1 MNLLITGKDI
11 NDIVS
16 SLEPKNFNLL
26 DLRLQSFLK
35 LFGKYSNVSMD
46 SKVFQVSLQDHEA

>member
-11 NDIVS
+11 KDIAS
-16 SLEPKNFNLL
+16 SLEPKKFNLL
-26 DLRLQSFLK
+26 DVRLQSFLK

-46 SKVFQVSLQDHEA
+46 SKVFQVSLQDHES